1 MLEVRCGT
9 ADKSHENSFFRY
21 FASQLK
27 NHFDCTGR
35 DGILVGMPECK
46 VRDNLQIDALLITDS
61 SLTIIDF
68 KDYDDCEVYLPD
80 EADFDRGRWDT
91 DKDYYVKGG
100 SSRNPYSQL
109 MRQRGW
115 LKEILDRSCRH
126 KLAEFD
132 ASHITAMVCFSGKVT
147 LSGSIPGSVR
157 LKFFVSDS
165 DSFLERIHDITN
177 VRSVGLLGSEFVSRM
192 FDMLFDAQPYECDL
206 RPSESFVRE
215 ADQEPIVES
224 LEEHPDE
231 DSAENRAA
239 IREFFEGD
247 GDVLILSSIDP
258 AERASLAVAAREDA
272 LAAGFG
278 EALLLTS
285 TKLAKDRLC
294 AGQPIDGS
302 LYSEIYDFSSRHISG
317 DGIDLID
324 LGDLKSR
331 LASKFTDDSGL
342 GLPERNQDS
351 NGAPGDRIAFI
362 VCEGQLV
369 SSVPWLDGA
378 VVFGSGKLLS
388 DTLEYLEIA
397 GESTRGNK
405 IVVIGDDCQIG
416 SGARNQSSMHEEA
429 YPEGVK
435 VSKHSLPIREPEDAR
450 SEFLN
455 RIAECIR
462 TGDYSLIAP
471 DIHAGNPRIVAKA
484 EERVLL
490 EDVEKNWRTHK
501 ILSYTNGQANQLNLF
516 IKKAITH
523 SGERLGIGDVLL
535 FNNQFVAISCDPF
548 AGDSPTRTVKNGEF
562 ARVTYVGDVVMSI
575 GAEKTDGGEP
585 ETVTIAPFRFVP
597 EGSREEFESWL
608 ALEYLY
614 SLKAELSPAQELAI
628 KVELEKMER
637 AERAKHPFGPGNKW
651 YEEMVAD
658 GNYVETA
665 DKTGTIEY
673 RLGSDRRRLTPQ
685 EKEYRKEIRW
695 QLNTPGSVY
704 FFLSNL
710 SKARFGWAVTTHK
723 SQSFQWDMVTLSVNA
738 GMGKHSEGF
747 FRFLYTGASRAQE
760 QLNIVRWEEVTP
772 FDGTVFDETPSNV
785 RKKAKKSVLFKAS
798 HSSTIAQQIADF
810 VGGANLP
817 SIEVLHT
824 ASSKWR
830 EAFTF
835 SREESESVVAFDYN
849 KSNEVFMPR
858 LERGDSDLFAA
869 VMEALSETESGAVR
883 VSPMAPAYQYVEG
896 VQGGRVSIA
905 VMRSDRYRDEIRV
918 ELDGSSFYAVV
929 HYGDSKIVSRIEF
942 QSGDSNAFSA
952 FGRLVNPAGTP
963 GSR

>member
-9 ADKSHENSFFRY
+9 ADKSHENRFFRY

-27 NHFDCTGR
+27 NHFDSTGR

-68 KDYDDCEVYLPD
+68 KDYGNCEVYLPD
-80 EADFDRGRWDT
+80 EADFERGRWDT
-91 DKDYYVKGG
+91 DKDYYIKGG

-115 LKEILDRSCRH
+115 LREILDRFCRH

-132 ASHITAMVCFSGKVT
+132 ASHISAMVCFSGKIS
-147 LSGSIPGSVR
+147 LSGNIPGSAR
-157 LKFFVSDS
+157 LKFFISDS

-177 VRSVGLLGSEFVSRM
+177 VRSAGLLGSEFVSRM

-206 RPSESFVRE
+206 RPSESFVRDT
-215 ADQEPIVES
+215 DQEPIAES
-224 LEEHPDE
+224 PEERPDTNTE
-231 DSAENRAA
+231 ECHAVISR
-239 IREFFEGD
+239 FFED
-247 GDVLILSSIDP
+247 DDDVLILSSIDP
-258 AERASLAVAAREDA
+258 AERAGLAVAARENA

-294 AGQPIDGS
+294 ADQPIDGS
-302 LYSEIYDFSSRHISG
+302 LYSEIYDFSSRRRGG
-317 DGIDLID
+317 DGVDLID
-324 LGDLKSR
+324 LGDLKGR

-342 GLPERNQDS
+342 SSPERSRDS
-351 NGAPGDRIAFI
+351 DGNSSERIAFI

-369 SSVPWLDGA
+369 SSAPWLDGT
-378 VVFGSGKLLS
+378 VIFGSGKLLS

-397 GESTRGNK
+397 NSGTGGNK

-416 SGARNQSSMHEEA
+416 AGARNQSSMHAEA
-429 YPEGVK
+429 YPEGLR

-455 RIAECIR
+455 GVAECIR
-462 TGDYSLIAP
+462 AGDYSLIAP
-471 DIHAGNPRIVAKA
+471 DALAGNPRIVSEA
-484 EERVLL
+484 EERALL
-490 EDVEKNWRTHK
+490 EDVEENWRTHK

-523 SGERLGIGDVLL
+523 SGERLGVGDVLL

-548 AGDSPTRTVKNGEF
+548 AGDSPTRTVRNGEF
-562 ARVTYVGDVVMSI
+562 AKVTFVGDTVMSI
-575 GAEKTDGGEP
+575 GVEKAAGGEP
-585 ETVTIAPFRFVP
+585 EAVTIVPFRFMP

-608 ALEYLY
+608 VLEYLC
-614 SLKAELSPAQELAI
+614 SPKAELSPAQELGI
-628 KVELEKMER
+628 KIRLEEMEQ
-637 AERAKHPFGPGNKW
+637 AERTRHPFAPGNRW
-651 YEEMVAD
+651 YEEMAAG
-658 GNYVETA
+658 GNFVKITG
-665 DKTGTIEY
+665 KTGAVEY
-673 RLGSDRRRLTPQ
+673 RLESDQRKLTPQ

-695 QLNTPGSVY
+695 QLNAPGSVY
-704 FFLSNL
+704 FFLNNL

-723 SQSFQWDMVTLSVNA
+723 SQSFQWDMVTLSANA

-747 FRFLYTGASRAQE
+747 FRFMYTGASRAQE

-772 FDGTVFDETPSNV
+772 FDGTVFDSAPSNV
-785 RKKAKKSVLFKAS
+785 RKKAKKAILFKAA
-798 HSSTIAQQIADF
+798 HSSSVAQQIA
-810 VGGANLP
+810 GLISGANLP
-817 SIEVLHT
+817 GIEALHT

-835 SREESESVVAFDYN
+835 SREGSESVVAFDYN
-849 KSNEVFMPR
+849 KSNEIFMPR
-858 LERGDSDLFAA
+858 LERGDSDLFAT
-869 VMEALSETESGAVR
+869 VSEALSGTEAVAVR
-883 VSPMAPAYQYVEG
+883 ESPMAPAYRYVESA
-896 VQGGRVSIA
+896 QSGRVSIT
-905 VMRSDRYRDEIRV
+905 VIRSDRYRDEIRV
-918 ELDGSSFYAVV
+918 KISDSSFYAVV
-929 HYGDSKIVSRIEF
+929 HYGDSKIASRIEL
-942 QSGDSNAFSA
+942 QSGDPGAFEA
-952 FGRLVNPAGTP
+952 FGRIIAPAGISN
-963 GSR
+963 GR